1 MSVHHS
7 VQAITHRCKDL
18 ENDKIECVWLELRP
32 HAHGPSLF
40 VCYLYRNP
48 AVTFEWYDSF
58 VQMLDDVY
66 NVKTRDD
73 VIILGDVSTDMLK
86 PHSCWDSTLA
96 LFGLAQLITSPTQT
110 TPTSTS
116 LIDHIYTNNPSV
128 VVTTGVSDLSISDHN
143 RIRCTRSVKLPK
155 PEPKGYTQISFRS
168 FKHFNQNAFFADL
181 IRTPFDNVH
190 QHTDPNEA
198 NPS

>member
-1 MSVHHS
+1 MYVLQS
-7 VQAITHRCKDL
+7 VQAITHRRKDL
-18 ENDKIECVWLELRP
+18 QNDKIECVWLELKP

-66 NVKTRDD
+66 KAKNRAD
-73 VIILGDVSTDMLK
+73 VLILGDFNIDMLK

-96 LFGLAQLITSPTQT
+96 LFGLAQLITSHTRT

-116 LIDHIYTNNPSV
+116 LTNHIYTNNPSA
-128 VVTTGVSDLSISDHN
+128 VVTTDVSDLSISDHSP
-143 RIRCTRSVKLPK
+143 ITCTRSIKLPK
-155 PEPKGYTQISFRS
+155 PEPKG
-168 FKHFNQNAFFADL
+168 
-181 IRTPFDNVH
+181 
-190 QHTDPNEA
+190 HTNFL
-198 NPS
+198 